1 MALAPGTTLGPY
13 SVTAK
18 IGEGGMGEV
27 YRARDTTLDRDVAL
41 EDVRRCL
48 AQLCDGEDA
57 ERSSRRR
64 YPALG
69 TKARN
74 RLGLSIRI
82 LRIVSSGTPA
92 YRSFGAKIASTEE

>member
-1 MALAPGTTLGPY
+1 MSLQPGTSLGPY
-13 SVTAK
+13 QIDAPL
-18 IGEGGMGEV
+18 GAGGMGEV
-27 YRARDTTLDRDVAL
+27 YRARDTTLDRGVAL

-48 AQLCDGEDA
+48 ARLCDGEDA